1 MVVKTMAEQKICENC
16 KQKNN
21 CQEVYRRLG
30 DVKGPS
36 VVVKVITAFL
46 LPLVVFIVTLAVSER
61 FLAGAI
67 SNEQLQTALSYL
79 LALLSS
85 FICILIVRVIHRRA
99 GQGR

>member
-1 MVVKTMAEQKICENC
+1 MAEQEFCEKC
-16 KQKNN
+16 KQKHN

-36 VVVKVITAFL
+36 VVIKVVVAFL
-46 LPLVVFIVTLAVSER
+46 LPLVVFIVCLAVSEKILDR
-61 FLAGAI
+61 AI
-67 SNEQLQTALSYL
+67 SNEQLQTALSCL

-85 FICILIVRVIHRRA
+85 FVCVLIVRVIHRRA